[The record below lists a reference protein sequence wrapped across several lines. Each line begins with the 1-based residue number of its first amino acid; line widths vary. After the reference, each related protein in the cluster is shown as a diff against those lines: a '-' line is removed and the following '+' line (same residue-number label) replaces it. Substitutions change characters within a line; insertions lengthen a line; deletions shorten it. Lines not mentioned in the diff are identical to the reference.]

1 MSVAYSNILAA
12 IKDSSHRDAT
22 EASHGYS
29 FCPKQVVS
37 LEELFLSQAVL
48 EEGPA
53 KLPFGKGISMKE
65 EFLERVRIAGEE
77 KKAKKGI
84 I

>member
-1 MSVAYSNILAA
+1 MAYSNILAA
-12 IKDSSHRDAT
+12 IKDSSHSDAT
-22 EASHGYS
+22 RPTMAILW
-29 FCPKQVVS
+29 PKQVVS
-37 LEELFLSQAVL
+37 LGELFLYQAVQ

-65 EFLERVRIAGEE
+65 EFLERVKIAGEE
-77 KKAKKGI
+77 KKAEKGI